1 MQWMHDLA
9 SIGVV
14 AVNVWCGYSTDCITN
29 VDETFVISLV
39 QLSRKSDWKLVNRQ
53 SSGYITE
60 YREDICY
67 VTCGATCTVQRTLR
81 PVEYR

>member
-1 MQWMHDLA
+1 MLMRHLLFH
-9 SIGVV
+9 S
-14 AVNVWCGYSTDCITN
+14 YSCP
-29 VDETFVISLV
+29 E
-39 QLSRKSDWKLVNRQ
+39 KGEWKLVNRQ

-67 VTCGATCTVQRTLR
+67 VTCDATCTVQRTLR